1 VTPSPQILD
10 GKSLSLQIMD
20 EIAEEVKQ
28 LKSQFGKAPHLAAI
42 LVGDDGASRTYVDS
56 KVSDCEKVGF
66 DSTLLK
72 FPATT
77 SEEKLLKEIDRL
89 NEDTDIHGFIVQL
102 PLPAHISVEKVNKRI
117 RSEKDV
123 DGFTNDNFGSIVS
136 DKPGL
141 LPATP
146 YGVMELLR
154 RYKIPTQGKHCV
166 VVGKSRIVGSP
177 MSILM
182 AQHGNATVT
191 LCHIHTV
198 DLAYYTRQAD
208 IVIVAV
214 GKPGLITGDMVKE
227 GVVVVDIGIT
237 RVDDSS
243 APKGFRLK
251 GDVAYDE
258 VAPKSSYIT
267 PVPGGVG
274 PMTRAALLLNT
285 LKAAKKQIH

>member
-1 VTPSPQILD
+1 
-10 GKSLSLQIMD
+10 ME
-20 EIAEEVKQ
+20 EIRTEVGQ
-28 LKSQFGKAPHLAAI
+28 LKKTFGKAPHLAAI
-42 LVGDDGASRTYVDS
+42 LVGEDGASRTYVDS

-72 FPATT
+72 FPTT
-77 SEEKLLKEIDRL
+77 ISEEKLLKEIDRL
-89 NEDTDIHGFIVQL
+89 NEDPDVHGFIVQL
-102 PLPAHISVEKVNKRI
+102 PLPEHISVEKVNKRI
-117 RSEKDV
+117 HSEKDV

-136 DKPGL
+136 NKPGL

-146 YGVMELLR
+146 FGVMELLK
-154 RYKIPTQGKHCV
+154 RYNIVTQGKHCV

-191 LCHIHTV
+191 LCHIHTK
-198 DLAYYTRQAD
+198 DLGYYTRQAD
-208 IVIVAV
+208 ILIVAV

-227 GVVVVDIGIT
+227 GVVVVDVGIT
-237 RVDDSS
+237 RVDDPSV
-243 APKGFRLK
+243 PKGFRLK

-258 VAPKSSYIT
+258 VAPKTSFIT

-285 LKAAKKQIH
+285 LTAAKMQMA